1 MVDFENQINSLHNAL
16 VEQKMNSVSS
26 EEKIAMFF
34 AGNQYDSMPRA
45 LLEDN
50 SITSL
55 DKYAW
60 QRLYIELQKYQRSNY
75 FPTYDNLQKLW
86 GNLGGT
92 LSRKT
97 VREILSR
104 LVLSGWLSFRMV
116 RSSNGQIMGNIY
128 ILHNTALPFEKI
140 IDESVI
146 HILTSMLNK
155 SSITKSL
162 AMLAYNLISTYINK
176 STQSEKDIFL
186 HINDAKNETDI
197 NYNFN
202 NIASSLLNH
211 LQNLLSS
218 QKKLS
223 KKTPSFQKE
232 LTKKQLSSKSEL
244 SLNSLSSQKKLP
256 KKSSY
261 YDSSSSTSSLYSS
274 TTASNILLEIP
285 DNIKVCLGKGLND
298 VISAITKNSLDI
310 QIANNVIKTISE
322 KDITK
327 IKNMTAYLVTNIQKA
342 ARGEY
347 NLIPISDQKT
357 SLITLNTTTDEVPK
371 QKISSILHVEK
382 KVISKE
388 KIEELLNPLKNMLHE
403 AANPKSAVTGSN
415 SELSR

>member
-1 MVDFENQINSLHNAL
+1 MVDFENQISVLRNAL
-16 VEQKMNSVSS
+16 VEQKTNSISS
-26 EEKIAMFF
+26 DEKIAMFF
-34 AGNQYDSMPRA
+34 AGHQYDSMPRA
-45 LLEDN
+45 LLEDD

-60 QRLYIELQKYQRSNY
+60 QRLYIELQKYRHNNY

-104 LVLSGWLSFRMV
+104 LVLSGWLSFRMI

-128 ILHNTALPFEKI
+128 ILHNTALPLEKI
-140 IDESVI
+140 IDDSVI
-146 HILTSMLNK
+146 HILTSLLNK

-162 AMLAYNLISTYINK
+162 AMLAYNLTKAYVNK
-176 STQSEKDIFL
+176 STQSDKNIFL
-186 HINDAKNETDI
+186 HINDLKNESNI
-197 NYNFN
+197 NYKFN
-202 NIASSLLNH
+202 NIASSLLTH

-223 KKTPSFQKE
+223 EKTPSFQNE
-232 LTKKQLSSKSEL
+232 LN
-244 SLNSLSSQKKLP
+244 LNSLSSKRKLP
-256 KKSSY
+256 KKSLC
-261 YDSSSSTSSLYSS
+261 YDSSSSTSSSLYSS
-274 TTASNILLEIP
+274 TTTNSNVLLDLNVP
-285 DNIKVCLGKGLND
+285 DNIKTNLGIQGLND

-310 QIANNVIKTISE
+310 QIANNVLKTISM

-347 NLIPISDQKT
+347 NLISTSNRGTTADEDPSKQEISR
-357 SLITLNTTTDEVPK
+357 
-371 QKISSILHVEK
+371 ILPTEK
-382 KVISKE
+382 KMISKE
-388 KIEELLNPLKNMLHE
+388 KIEQLLNPLKNMLCE
-403 AANPKSAVTGSN
+403 ANPQ
-415 SELSR
+415 

>member
-1 MVDFENQINSLHNAL
+1 MVDFENQINSLRNAL
-16 VEQKMNSVSS
+16 VEQKIKSDSS
-26 EEKIAMFF
+26 DEKIAMFF

-45 LLEDN
+45 LLEDD

-60 QRLYIELQKYQRSNY
+60 QRLYIELQKYKHSNY

-86 GNLGGT
+86 GNQGGT

-104 LVLSGWLSFRMV
+104 LVLSGWLSFRMI
-116 RSSNGQIMGNIY
+116 RSSSNGQIMGNIY
-128 ILHNTALPFEKI
+128 ILHNTALPLEKI

-146 HILTSMLNK
+146 HILTSLLNK

-162 AMLAYNLISTYINK
+162 AMLAYNLVSTYINK

-186 HINDAKNETDI
+186 HINDAKTETDI

-223 KKTPSFQKE
+223 EKTPSFQKE
-232 LTKKQLSSKSEL
+232 LSKKQLSSKSEL
-244 SLNSLSSQKKLP
+244 SLNSQSSQKKLP
-256 KKSSY
+256 KKSSC

-274 TTASNILLEIP
+274 TTDSNILLDIP
-285 DNIKVCLGKGLND
+285 DNIKACLGQGLND

-310 QIANNVIKTISE
+310 QIANNVIKTISQ

-347 NLIPISDQKT
+347 NLIPTSNQKT
-357 SLITLNTTTDEVPK
+357 SLITLNTPTDEVPK
-371 QKISSILHVEK
+371 QKILSNLPVEK
-382 KVISKE
+382 RVISKE
-388 KIEELLNPLKNMLHE
+388 KIEELFNPLKDMLLE
-403 AANPKSAVTGSN
+403 VNPKSVVTGGN
-415 SELSR
+415 SELSS